1 MHNISLQNHGTVIH
15 TTIVNCFQKCGFNLN
30 QTSDG
35 EDVTEL
41 RIAKNDWGKLKAGI
55 SFQEYVSCDDNVV
68 RCEVQT
74 LEQVMD
80 EKFTSGVS
88 EEEEEVD
95 GGKSEPPATFLSALE
110 GIDTV
115 RKYLMK
121 FDVNDNMMAALS
133 SIENEV
139 FRVQQ
144 KAKKQQLTLMDM
156 WKK

>member
-1 MHNISLQNHGTVIH
+1 MKSLQ
-15 TTIVNCFQKCGFNLN
+15 
-30 QTSDG
+30 
-35 EDVTEL
+35 
-41 RIAKNDWGKLKAGI
+41 
-55 SFQEYVSCDDNVV
+55 
-68 RCEVQT
+68 
-74 LEQVMD
+74 
-80 EKFTSGVS
+80 SGVY
-88 EEEEEVD
+88 EEEEGD

-139 FRVQQ
+139 YKVQQ